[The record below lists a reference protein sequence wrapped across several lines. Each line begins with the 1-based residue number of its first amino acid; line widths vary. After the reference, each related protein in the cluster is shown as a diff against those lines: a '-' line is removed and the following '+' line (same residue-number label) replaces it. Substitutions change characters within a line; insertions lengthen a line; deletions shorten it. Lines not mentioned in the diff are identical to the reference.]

1 MIFLIHG
8 AEKCDSIV
16 KVALIHHQKSPEDD
30 MGQSSDIAAS
40 HLVKNGQL
48 FLSQTEPAAQTQN
61 KSADATLVL
70 VVDRHEFTR
79 NCLVCWLQSS
89 CPEFDLRSAASAD
102 SGFEIKLHERP
113 SAAILGDDISEHRIE
128 WIEQQSALLR
138 AWFPDLPIAIVI
150 RTEKAS
156 PLAAACNRL
165 VCRVIFQHRQARRSP
180 RRRFG

>member
-1 MIFLIHG
+1 M
-8 AEKCDSIV
+8 K
-16 KVALIHHQKSPEDD
+16 KTPEDD
-30 MGQSSDIAAS
+30 MGQSSDIAVSNLTKDAQSFSSQIEQVDQTNNSSVDAS
-40 HLVKNGQL
+40 I
-48 FLSQTEPAAQTQN
+48 
-61 KSADATLVL
+61 VL

-89 CPEFDLRSAASAD
+89 CREFDLRSAASAD